1 MEEISSNLKI
11 PPWDNKC
18 CYSSIENLKIKK
30 ELWFLFFQDV
40 VSALGSPSKIFYKS
54 EDKMKIHSPHAH
66 KQIRSRCSDYFYN
79 YVTLG
84 VVRIHYVYPL
94 LLEILNTI
102 LELIFF

>member
-1 MEEISSNLKI
+1 MQQQMLLF
-11 PPWDNKC
+11 PAFQ
-18 CYSSIENLKIKK
+18 IKK
-30 ELWFLFFQDV
+30 KKLYIFQDV

-84 VVRIHYVYPL
+84 VVRIH
-94 LLEILNTI
+94 
-102 LELIFF
+102 